1 MVKLSKPEKR
11 ARRGQFVTL
20 EENEDIALRWVD
32 VWNRGDL
39 DALDELY
46 APEFVYHMRFPNLPA
61 GIAGE
66 RQVIAMLHGAFPD
79 LEIITEDV
87 IVNERTAVVRWTMPG
102 THLGNFRDVK
112 PSGKR
117 LVQTGIDIL
126 RIVDGKITDRW
137 DEVNVVRPGTLVLG

>member
-1 MVKLSKPEKR
+1 V
-11 ARRGQFVTL
+11 
-20 EENEDIALRWVD
+20 DI
-32 VWNRGDL
+32 WNRGDL

-46 APEFVYHMRFPNLPA
+46 APEFVYHMRFPNLLA

-79 LEIITEDV
+79 LEIITEDI
-87 IVNERTAVVRWTMPG
+87 IVNENTAVVRWTMPG
-102 THLGNFRDVK
+102 THLGNFRDIK
-112 PSGKR
+112 PSGKH

-137 DEVNVVRPGTLVLG
+137 DEVNVVRPGTLVIA